1 MIKMFEKEI
10 KQVKGRA
17 TKTISLGASD
27 GDVKLGKCF
36 IVYPDELEEI
46 QKDNPFTH
54 QLQEEIQSL
63 KNQLTTQEKEY
74 KDIDKTLKQ
83 LKKEHTKKDELIQQ
97 LQREKDDLN
106 YSIDGLNSSIS
117 SMKIKHDEAIQE
129 LSSKYNECV
138 DLIHSLITTTSLI
151 KNEISNMGFTKRTL
165 HYKKNINSI
174 YKEKNMDILIN
185 QQLIQEECAIPE
197 KRIDKQ

>member
-1 MIKMFEKEI
+1 MCENLKNENENLNKKIEKMGLEKE
-10 KQVKGRA
+10 
-17 TKTISLGASD
+17 
-27 GDVKLGKCF
+27 KL
-36 IVYPDELEEI
+36 EI
-46 QKDNPFTH
+46 QIEKSELSIQKIQLDNDRIKD
-54 QLQEEIQSL
+54 E
-63 KNQLTTQEKEY
+63 KKTQEKEY